1 MARRAKLLN
10 QLAHLQLLQR
20 CAASCRRGRALVGI
34 IADALRKSEAPAPP
48 TAAAVAATVHPASTK
63 QGFVSPLS
71 NCSRSFARSL
81 DSPQTDHDRPDNK
94 QPTPQDTRPP
104 APANAGSH
112 TFRCEAYYDKGK
124 CQYNRCVEQTRGGY
138 LSRDAPDAQMM
149 SSSLG
154 GDPSGFVQ
162 IVFIEKIN

>member
-94 QPTPQDTRPP
+94 QPIPKTPARQHQPTQDPTHFVAKPIMTK
-104 APANAGSH
+104 ANVNTIGALSK
-112 TFRCEAYYDKGK
+112 REA
-124 CQYNRCVEQTRGGY
+124 VT
-138 LSRDAPDAQMM
+138 
-149 SSSLG
+149 
-154 GDPSGFVQ
+154 
-162 IVFIEKIN
+162 